1 MARTTRKLSVVS
13 DHGEAEGLDQGY
25 DERAYDLTVGGIL
38 RDARERAGYSLR
50 EVAGLLRIRHAYLQA
65 MEEGRFKDLP
75 GSVYAVGFLKTYAE
89 LLDLDTDDLVRR
101 FKSEIDGA
109 PQHTELNFPAPVP
122 EGRMPGGALVL
133 IALLLGG
140 LVYGGWYYLASNDRT
155 VAEIVAPLPE
165 RFAALIG
172 GASDPVVAPPPE
184 AVTTPE
190 VATPAVPETET
201 PAAPPAPVAEAPLS
215 ALEDSPADTPVP
227 SPAPDSDAPA
237 LPAAPSVADTP
248 TAVPPTTALNEPLDQ
263 PATPAPSAAA
273 ITDTAPVPATPEAP
287 FAAPATETPA
297 TETPAAEA
305 PPVATPADVASAPPP
320 LPPAEEPAEAAAP
333 ALDDGIV
340 IIATAQSWVQ
350 IRDSEGNLVM
360 TRVLEPGEVYP
371 VPQTDGLRMV
381 TGNAGGLRITVD
393 GEEAPALGGPGDVVR
408 DVALDGAQLLAGVA
422 AD

>member
-50 EVAGLLRIRHAYLQA
+50 EVASLLRIRHAYLQA

-89 LLDLDTDDLVRR
+89 LLDLDVDDLVRR

-122 EGRMPGGALVL
+122 EGRMPGGGLVL

-172 GASDPVVAPPPE
+172 IAPDPVVAPLPEPVTPAAPE
-184 AVTTPE
+184 A
-190 VATPAVPETET
+190 ET
-201 PAAPPAPVAEAPLS
+201 PAAPSAPVAEAPLP
-215 ALEDSPADTPVP
+215 AVEDAPSDTPA
-227 SPAPDSDAPA
+227 PARAADSGAPA
-237 LPAAPSVADTP
+237 LPAAPSIDDTP
-248 TAVPPTTALNEPLDQ
+248 PTVPVSPAEESPATALNQRLDD
-263 PATPAPSAAA
+263 PATPAQ
-273 ITDTAPVPATPEAP
+273 TP
-287 FAAPATETPA
+287 APATAIIADPQPTSP
-297 TETPAAEA
+297 PAAEI
-305 PPVATPADVASAPPP
+305 PAAAAAGDVASVPPP
-320 LPPAEEPAEAAAP
+320 LPPAEEPAEAVAP
-333 ALDDGIV
+333 TPDNGIV
-340 IIATAQSWVQ
+340 ITATAQSWVQ
-350 IRDSEGNLVM
+350 IRDAEGNLVM

-381 TGNAGGLRITVD
+381 TGNAGGLSITVD
-393 GEEAPALGGPGDVVR
+393 GEEAPSLGGPGDVVR
-408 DVALDGAQLLAGVA
+408 DVALNGAQLLAGAA

>member
-1 MARTTRKLSVVS
+1 MARTTRTLSVVS
-13 DHGEAEGLDQGY
+13 DDGEAEGLDQSY
-25 DERAYDLTVGGIL
+25 DERAHDLTVGGIL

-50 EVAGLLRIRHAYLQA
+50 EVATLLRIRHAYLQA

-75 GSVYAVGFLKTYAE
+75 GSVYAVGFLKTYGE
-89 LLDLDTDDLVRR
+89 LLDLDVDELVRR

-109 PQHTELNFPAPVP
+109 PQHAELNFPAPVP

-184 AVTTPE
+184 TVTPVTP
-190 VATPAVPETET
+190 VTEI
-201 PAAPPAPVAEAPLS
+201 PAAPPAPVAETPLPAVEDAPT
-215 ALEDSPADTPVP
+215 DTPVP
-227 SPAPDSDAPA
+227 TLTADNDAPA
-237 LPAAPSVADTP
+237 LPAAPSVADIP
-248 TAVPPTTALNEPLDQ
+248 PAVPAGTVEDSPAATLSQPLDQ
-263 PATPAPSAAA
+263 LATPAPSTAA
-273 ITDTAPVPATPEAP
+273 DLPP
-287 FAAPATETPA
+287 APADPA
-297 TETPAAEA
+297 AEIPPAATSPAATSPAETPAA
-305 PPVATPADVASAPPP
+305 ATANVASVSPPP
-320 LPPAEEPAEAAAP
+320 PPAEEPVTAAAP

-340 IIATAQSWVQ
+340 ITATAQSWVQ
-350 IRDSEGNLVM
+350 IRDAEGNLVM
-360 TRVLEPGEVYP
+360 TRVLEPGEVYS

-381 TGNAGGLRITVD
+381 TGNAGGLSIMVN
-393 GEEAPALGGPGDVVR
+393 GEEAPSLGGPGDVVR
-408 DVALDGAQLLAGVA
+408 DVALDGAQLLAGAA

>member
-1 MARTTRKLSVVS
+1 MARTTRTLSVVS
-13 DHGEAEGLDQGY
+13 DDGEAEGLDQSY

-50 EVAGLLRIRHAYLQA
+50 EVATLLRIRHAYLQA

-75 GSVYAVGFLKTYAE
+75 GSVYAVGFLKTYGE
-89 LLDLDTDDLVRR
+89 LLDLDVDELVRR

-109 PQHTELNFPAPVP
+109 PQHAELNFPAPVP

-184 AVTTPE
+184 AVTPVTP
-190 VATPAVPETET
+190 VPPATET
-201 PAAPPAPVAEAPLS
+201 PAAPPAPVAETPLP
-215 ALEDSPADTPVP
+215 ALEDAPADTPVP
-227 SPAPDSDAPA
+227 TLTADNDAPA

-248 TAVPPTTALNEPLDQ
+248 PAVPAGTVEDAPATALNQPLDQ
-263 PATPAPSAAA
+263 PATPVPS
-273 ITDTAPVPATPEAP
+273 TADLPPAPEAP
-287 FAAPATETPA
+287 AAAPAA
-297 TETPAAEA
+297 ETPAAA
-305 PPVATPADVASAPPP
+305 ATSTVASAPPP
-320 LPPAEEPAEAAAP
+320 LPPAEEPVAAPAP

-340 IIATAQSWVQ
+340 ITATAQSWVQ
-350 IRDSEGNLVM
+350 IRDAEGNLVM
-360 TRVLEPGEVYP
+360 TRVLEPGEVYS

-381 TGNAGGLRITVD
+381 TGNAGGLRIMVD

-408 DVALDGAQLLAGVA
+408 DVALDGAQLLAGAA